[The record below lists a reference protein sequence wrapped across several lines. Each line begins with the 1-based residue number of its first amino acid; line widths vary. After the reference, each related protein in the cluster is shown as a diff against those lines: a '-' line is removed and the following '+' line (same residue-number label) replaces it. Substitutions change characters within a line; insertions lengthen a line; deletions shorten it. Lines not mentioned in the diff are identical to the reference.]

1 MVNDIMAAK
10 HAVNQGEGDI
20 RELQSRIAAISRM
33 AANITLTE
41 NPSGPLPGS
50 LDAAMTGIADFNT
63 YPDHSISA
71 FDGQQTLLDAA
82 QGMPEMSQPSG
93 SSMSVTASLSS
104 MPLDLSLPAPMSDQS
119 RKRNA
124 SAMQSPPISAV
135 LKHEPSE
142 ETPLLLPAVESLG
155 AVAMPSL
162 FPATSAIPLSAQA
175 PSRPATRPPT
185 PQSAAFATTS
195 SFVPSISSYGANGAG
210 LAMGSSGLGNAL
222 LTNPS
227 FSSVR
232 GAWPDQTVPANRHHH
247 SLSAGSIIHPIPPMH
262 IAMPPGAPLM
272 PTLASGPPTPSSVL
286 PPPLTRTSRSGS
298 LSNMSSYDPYEP
310 FTFDMNYNYMGPE
323 QDIDPG
329 PPLKKATIGTR
340 TSRSSAVATNWYF
353 GDHSSPSNTS
363 EEPAT
368 APVTARNTP
377 SEDEDEDSSSDS
389 EADHSP
395 AAQNG
400 SVCVGILVITRDP
413 L

>member
-10 HAVNQGEGDI
+10 QAVNQGEGDI

-41 NPSGPLPGS
+41 NPSGSLPGS
-50 LDAAMTGIADFNT
+50 MDAAMTGIADFNT
-63 YPDHSISA
+63 YPDHCTSA
-71 FDGQQTLLDAA
+71 FDGRPTLLDAS
-82 QGMPEMSQPSG
+82 QPMPEMSQPSG
-93 SSMSVTASLSS
+93 SSMSGASSLTS

-142 ETPLLLPAVESLG
+142 EAPLLLPAAAVDSLG
-155 AVAMPSL
+155 AVSVPPL

-185 PQSAAFATTS
+185 PQSAAFGAS
-195 SFVPSISSYGANGAG
+195 SPFVPSISSYGTNCAG
-210 LAMGSSGLGNAL
+210 LVMGSSGLGNAL

-232 GAWPDQTVPANRHHH
+232 GGWPDQTVPANRHHH

-262 IAMPPGAPLM
+262 IAMPPGASLM
-272 PTLASGPPTPSSVL
+272 PGLASGPSTPSSVL

-298 LSNMSSYDPYEP
+298 LSNMASYDPYEP
-310 FTFDMNYNYMGPE
+310 FTFDMSYNYMGPE

-329 PPLKKATIGTR
+329 PPLKKAAIGSR
-340 TSRSSAVATNWYF
+340 NSRSSAVATNWYF
-353 GDHSSPSNTS
+353 GDASSPSNTS

-377 SEDEDEDSSSDS
+377 SDDEDEDSSSDS
-389 EADHSP
+389 EADQRP
-395 AAQNG
+395 ATRNG
-400 SVCVGILVITRDP
+400 SVGVRF
-413 L
+413 